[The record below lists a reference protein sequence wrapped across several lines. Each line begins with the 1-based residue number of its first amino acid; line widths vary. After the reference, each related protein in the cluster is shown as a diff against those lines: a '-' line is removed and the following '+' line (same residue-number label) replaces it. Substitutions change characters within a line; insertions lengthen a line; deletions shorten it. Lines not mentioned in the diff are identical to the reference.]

1 MPSRIRDT
9 FRLFSPELALSNKV
23 TDRSLLRRRR
33 FLSLSAALLGTSA
46 VPGYALAQAAKA
58 QPAAAPAAAPAAP
71 APAQFSFDILSQQMK
86 DKAKSDFQPA
96 EIKLPD
102 FIAQLGYDEYQHIQ
116 FRPDHARWPDP
127 GVLFRVHAFHMG
139 WLFKEPVHLYEVA
152 NGVATPMDFTT
163 GDFNYYNPAIDQL
176 AATTPL
182 PGIAGFRLNFPLNR
196 PNFFDELVAF
206 QGASYFRALGR
217 DNNYGLSARG
227 LAINTG
233 AASPEEFPR
242 FSDFYL
248 EKPAPGSRTVVINA
262 ALDSQS
268 CTGAYRFE
276 ITPGAATTML
286 VTARLF
292 FRKDVIELGIA
303 PLTSMFLFSTY
314 NGESFQDYR
323 PEVHDSDGLFM
334 HRGDGEQLWR
344 SLNNPPALANSYF
357 DDNNPRAFGLL
368 QRQRDY
374 DAYQDAGAH
383 YEQRPSVLIEPVG
396 DWGKG
401 TIRLVELPS
410 DKEYND
416 NIVALWRPEQPGKAG
431 ETREFSYKLSWGDL
445 PPDPEAELA
454 FVSGMRMGHGGNAI
468 DKPDP
473 NIRKFVVDFRGGEL
487 TNLGDDA
494 TISAVTT
501 IAGGTILQTAV
512 FKVDANNDWR
522 LVIDVRMGDTKLVE
536 LNAHLAGFNQRLSET
551 WLYQW
556 RAA

>member
-1 MPSRIRDT
+1 M
-9 FRLFSPELALSNKV
+9 
-23 TDRSLLRRRR
+23 TDRSLLRRRS
-33 FLSLSAALLGTSA
+33 FLSLSAALLGSSA
-46 VPGYALAQAAKA
+46 LPGYAFAQATT
-58 QPAAAPAAAPAAP
+58 PAPANGNAAPANGNAAPAAAPAVA
-71 APAQFSFDILSQQMK
+71 APAQFSFDILSQQMQA
-86 DKAKSDFQPA
+86 KAKTDFAPA
-96 EIKLPD
+96 AIKLPD

-116 FRPDHARWPDP
+116 YRPDHARWAAQ
-127 GVLFRVHAFHMG
+127 GSLFRLHAFHMG

-152 NGVATPMDFTT
+152 NGIATPMDFTT

-206 QGASYFRALGR
+206 QGASYFRALGQ

-233 AASPEEFPR
+233 TSSPEEFPR

-248 EKPAPGSRTVVINA
+248 ETPAPGSRTVVINA

-268 CTGAYRFE
+268 ATGAFRFE
-276 ITPGAATTML
+276 ITPGAATTMN
-286 VTARLF
+286 VTARLY
-292 FRKDVIELGIA
+292 FRKDVAELGIA

-314 NGESFQDYR
+314 DSQGFQDYR

-334 HRGDGEQLWR
+334 KRGDGEQLWR

-357 DDNNPRAFGLL
+357 DDENPRAFGLL

-416 NIVALWRPEQPGKAG
+416 NIVALWRPAQPGKAG
-431 ETREFSYKLSWGDL
+431 ESREFSYKLSWGDL
-445 PPDPEAELA
+445 APDPQAALA
-454 FVSGMRMGHGGNAI
+454 FVSGLRMGHGGNAI

-473 NIRKFVVDFRGGEL
+473 GIRKFVVDFRGGGL
-487 TNLGDDA
+487 TGLADDA
-494 TISAVTT
+494 KISAVTT

-522 LVIDVRMGDTKLVE
+522 LVIDVQMGDSKLVE
-536 LNAHLAGFNQRLSET
+536 LNAHLAGFDQRLSET

-556 RAA
+556 RTA